1 MRVAALSRSTALA
14 FFLFLVAIFPIRGE
28 AGGEGQVVAREQ
40 VEDSLRH
47 YVLEHSPW
55 QPSQV
60 EVAVRSFA
68 PLSLPAGQVEMRV
81 LSPNR
86 GIIPGPR
93 RFLLAVEVGGEE
105 VKRVWVETTIRVF
118 DEVVVTSR
126 PLAHY
131 EAISPDAVRLER
143 RDLGTLF
150 TRTFTKIAEVVGRQA
165 ARAIGVNETLTPSS
179 VELPRVVRQGST
191 VTLVYESAGLRVE
204 TRGRAGEPGKVGDTI
219 RVENPSSGK
228 VLEGRILDAHTVR
241 VN

>member
-1 MRVAALSRSTALA
+1 MSTISYLLAVSLLCLLSPLSVVA
-14 FFLFLVAIFPIRGE
+14 E
-28 AGGEGQVVAREQ
+28 EGQVIGKEQ
-40 VEDSLRH
+40 VENSLRH
-47 YVLEHSPW
+47 YVLEHGPW

-60 EVAVRSFA
+60 EVGVRSFT
-68 PLSLPAGQVEMRV
+68 PLSLPTGPVEMRI
-81 LSPNR
+81 LAPNR
-86 GIIPGPR
+86 GITPGPR

-131 EAISPDAVRLER
+131 EAISLDTVRLER
-143 RDLGTLF
+143 RDLSTLS
-150 TRTFTKIAEVVGRQA
+150 TRAFTKIEEVVGRQA
-165 ARAIGVNETLTPSS
+165 ARAIEVNETLTPSA

-204 TRGRAGEPGKVGDTI
+204 MRGRAGEPGKVGDTI